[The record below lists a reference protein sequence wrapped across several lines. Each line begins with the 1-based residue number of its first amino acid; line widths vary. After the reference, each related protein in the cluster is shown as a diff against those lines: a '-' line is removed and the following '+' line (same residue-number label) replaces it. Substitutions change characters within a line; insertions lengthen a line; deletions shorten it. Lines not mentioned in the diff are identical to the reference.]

1 MLYVTLRESA
11 LFSLAHSAPV
21 PHRSIVVHSLP
32 LSTIGFHLFTHLAA
46 SSVYPSFYRRL
57 IHMHIVSEVKN
68 HGNSVALATSRLET
82 LIHDR
87 ASIIVTKQRR
97 FVDDKP
103 FNVDLKPSE
112 TQLRLELWK

>member
-1 MLYVTLRESA
+1 VEA
-11 LFSLAHSAPV
+11 LLT
-21 PHRSIVVHSLP
+21 RSIVVHPLP
-32 LSTIGFHLFTHLAA
+32 PSPLGFLLSTRLAA
-46 SSVYPSFYRRL
+46 LYACSSLYRCL
-57 IHMHIVSEVKN
+57 IHTHIVSEVKN

-112 TQLRLELWK
+112 TQLRVELWK